1 MQESSGSILS
11 AHTAQDVDTGGSLA
25 TGRFAACAAAQ
36 LRCDSSPLLDV
47 RLLQAVRSSQP
58 RPSAKQ
64 PLPWGGSTR
73 GSVLKTPLD
82 GARGL
87 GKLGSLATRRLTLWL
102 TKVLRADA
110 AASAASAQASRPL
123 RTCGALWHCG
133 SRYVR
138 AREARP
144 AAMMAVLYLRR
155 TWYLSTLAR
164 VLRL

>member
-36 LRCDSSPLLDV
+36 LRCDSSPLLDA

-73 GSVLKTPLD
+73 GSVPVLKTPLD

-102 TKVLRADA
+102 TKLQRQPRHRPQGPCALAALHPVVLWV
-110 AASAASAQASRPL
+110 PL
-123 RTCGALWHCG
+123 RTYA
-133 SRYVR
+133 
-138 AREARP
+138 
-144 AAMMAVLYLRR
+144 
-155 TWYLSTLAR
+155 LAR
-164 VLRL
+164 GTASSHLP